1 MIRTVTTVFMVI
13 FTVRLKPETSNMF
26 PVTVCYCHAMASWRF
41 LSNHGRALVCIANDP
56 GARLRDV
63 AARLE
68 ITDRRAHG
76 IITDLV
82 ESGYVT
88 KTKNGRRNQYQI
100 RVDLPIPD
108 PPPTGPKI
116 GEVLELLAWTGN
128 TNTT

>member
-1 MIRTVTTVFMVI
+1 MVT
-13 FTVRLKPETSNMF
+13 
-26 PVTVCYCHAMASWRF
+26 SWRF

-63 AARLE
+63 AAQLG

-82 ESGYVT
+82 ESGYVI
-88 KTKNGRRNQYQI
+88 KTKDGRRNQYQV

-108 PPPTGPKI
+108 PPPTGRKI

-128 TNTT
+128 ADTT